1 MLDILKSLLGERAA
15 SYTDDQLQAQAD
27 IAAEEVRAY
36 LRRDTIPE
44 CLKTAVLRVA
54 VLNINRTGSEGLSA
68 QGYSAT
74 SETYINDYPADLR
87 RRLDPYRKI
96 KIL

>member
-1 MLDILKSLLGERAA
+1 MLDILKSMLGERAA

-54 VLNINRTGSEGLSA
+54 VLNINRTGSEA